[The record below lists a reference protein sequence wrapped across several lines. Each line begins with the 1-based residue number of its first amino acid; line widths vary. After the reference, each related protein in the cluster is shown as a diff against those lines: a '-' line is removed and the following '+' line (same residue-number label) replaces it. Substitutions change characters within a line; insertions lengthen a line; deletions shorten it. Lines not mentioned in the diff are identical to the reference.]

1 MSNFTKTLAN
11 LQREK
16 KRMQERMRIL
26 EQAISVLRRL
36 AGSGHS
42 SLSKGRTHRISL
54 AARRRI
60 AAAQR
65 ARWIKFRQEKEKK
78 AA

>member
-1 MSNFTKTLAN
+1 MSIFTKTLVN
-11 LQREK
+11 LQRER
-16 KRMQERMRIL
+16 KRMQQEIQIL
-26 EQAISVLRRL
+26 SQAISVLKRV
-36 AGSGHS
+36 AGMSQ
-42 SLSKGRTHRISL
+42 LNPATGRTHRISL

-65 ARWIKFRQEKEKK
+65 ARWEKFRQEKEKK

>member
-11 LQREK
+11 LQRER
-16 KRMQERMRIL
+16 KRMQQEVRML
-26 EQAISVLRRL
+26 DEAISVLKRVI
-36 AGSGHS
+36 
-42 SLSKGRTHRISL
+42 SKSQFNPTTGRTHRISL

-65 ARWIKFRQEKEKK
+65 ARWEKFRQEREKR

>member
-11 LQREK
+11 LHRER
-16 KRMQERMRIL
+16 KRMQQEVRML
-26 EQAISVLRRL
+26 DEAISVLKRVVGKSQL
-36 AGSGHS
+36 TPAT
-42 SLSKGRTHRISL
+42 GRTHRISL

-65 ARWIKFRQEKEKK
+65 ARWEKFRQEKEKK

>member
-11 LQREK
+11 LHREQ
-16 KRMQERMRIL
+16 KRMQQEVRML
-26 EQAISVLRRL
+26 DEAISVLKRL
-36 AGSGHS
+36 LGRSQFNPVT
-42 SLSKGRTHRISL
+42 GRTHRISL

-65 ARWIKFRQEKEKK
+65 ARWEKFRQEKEKQ

>member
-1 MSNFTKTLAN
+1 MSTFAKTLAS
-11 LQREK
+11 LQREQ
-16 KRMQERMRIL
+16 KRMRQQIGMLDE
-26 EQAISVLRRL
+26 AISVLKRFI
-36 AGSGHS
+36 GKSQFDS
-42 SLSKGRTHRISL
+42 TTGRTHRMSL

-65 ARWIKFRQEKEKK
+65 ARWERFRQEKGQK